1 MTRGIKAVN
10 EMEHDDE
17 MRARSEAQTRTILE
31 HLREGVRRGQV
42 YFRSADVADALG
54 MSAQCVGSRI
64 GSAARS
70 GETGG
75 LRIEKWAQTV
85 WRVTAEG
92 GP

>member
-1 MTRGIKAVN
+1 VD
-10 EMEHDDE
+10 EMKHDDE
-17 MRARSEAQTRTILE
+17 TKARSEAQTRTILE
-31 HLREGVRRGQV
+31 HLREGVRRGQT

-75 LRIEKWAQTV
+75 LRIEKWTQAV

>member
-1 MTRGIKAVN
+1 MRLVY
-10 EMEHDDE
+10 EMKYDNE
-17 MRARSEAQTRTILE
+17 MRARSKAQTRTILE
-31 HLREGVRRGQV
+31 HLRGGVESGQV

-70 GETGG
+70 GETSG
-75 LRIEKWAQTV
+75 LRIEKWTQTV

>member
-1 MTRGIKAVN
+1 MTMRLAHEVKYDG
-10 EMEHDDE
+10 E

-31 HLREGVRRGQV
+31 HLREGVESGQV

-54 MSAQCVGSRI
+54 MSTQCVGSRI

-85 WRVTAEG
+85 WRVTAG
-92 GP
+92 AGP